1 MQWGQYCY
9 HGGGFLRK
17 EGMERKSVMSKN
29 VSTYQSQ
36 ASALENHAAA
46 NCKVLVVANPA
57 NAIAFI
63 LKGFAPLI
71 S

>member
-1 MQWGQYCY
+1 M
-9 HGGGFLRK
+9 
-17 EGMERKSVMSKN
+17 MSKN

>member
-1 MQWGQYCY
+1 MITRGVMFGCRSACMQWGQYCY

-46 NCKVLVVANPA
+46 NCK
-57 NAIAFI
+57 
-63 LKGFAPLI
+63 GFAPLI